1 MTFSTES
8 FKRQAGEL
16 LAYDGADLGALPR
29 QEFATLREKVGRA
42 KRSFDALV
50 AEIAA
55 EAASRS
61 SDELGWAGM
70 ARKEGHRRPEGMI
83 AQDLGITPGEA
94 GKIIDVGRTLQNA
107 DAPVPA
113 PDESGAGRDVE
124 PPAPR
129 HHHVAAAVRAG
140 EISVDAARA
149 ITEAL
154 DSIDPAEPQAGDLD
168 GLEQGLVA
176 QARRLT
182 VPQLRKA
189 CRREVARRS
198 PRDLEKTERRL
209 HQERFLSFSD
219 DPAGMVI
226 MHGKLDPLTA
236 APIKAWI
243 EAQVRAALHK
253 SRDGSLDGDGV
264 EGGAG
269 IADDRSP
276 GQIAVDAPAMLATH
290 GLDCEQPTAG
300 VKAQIVMRVDAED
313 LESGVGVGECDQLSG
328 PISVATLRAMAV
340 DAAIIPVVM
349 GSGSLPLDVG
359 RASRLFTPAQ
369 RIALLER
376 DGGCSWCHA
385 PPSFCEAHHVRW
397 WHRDSGRSDLRNG
410 VMLCTACH
418 HRMHHQDWRIEVRG
432 DDVWFTPPASVDPHR
447 TPRIGGKA
455 HLDGGYVTAA

>member
-16 LAYDGADLGALPR
+16 LAFDGADLGALPR
-29 QEFATLREKVGRA
+29 HEFAALRETVGRA

-61 SDELGWAGM
+61 TDELGWAGM

-107 DAPVPA
+107 DAPK
-113 PDESGAGRDVE
+113 PDESDTERGPGDE

-129 HHHVAAAVRAG
+129 HPLVAAAVRAG

-154 DSIDPAEPQAGDLD
+154 DSIDSSEPEAGDLD
-168 GLEQGLVA
+168 ELEQGLVA

-189 CRREVARRS
+189 CRRQIARRS

-219 DPAGMVI
+219 DPAGMVV
-226 MHGKLDPLTA
+226 MHGKLDPLSA
-236 APIKAWI
+236 APIKAWV
-243 EAQVRAALHK
+243 EAQVRGALHK
-253 SRDGSLDGDGV
+253 SRDGSRDGDGV
-264 EGGAG
+264 EGAAG
-269 IADDRSP
+269 IEDERTP
-276 GQIAVDAPAMLATH
+276 GQIAVDALAMLAKH
-290 GLDCEQPTAG
+290 GLDCDQPTTG
-300 VKAQIVMRVDAED
+300 VKAQIMVRVDAKD

-340 DAAIIPVVM
+340 DAAIIAVTM
-349 GSGSLPLDVG
+349 GGGSLPLDVG

-369 RIALLER
+369 KTALLER
-376 DGGCSWCHA
+376 DGGCAWCHA
-385 PPSFCEAHHVRW
+385 PPSFCEAHHIRW
-397 WHRDSGRSDLRNG
+397 WYRDAGKSDLRNG

-418 HRMHHQDWRIEVRG
+418 HKMHHQDWRIEVRG
-432 DDVWFTPPASVDPHR
+432 DEVWFTPPASVDPSR

-455 HLDGGYVTAA
+455 HLDGTYVTAA